1 MNLAAERAAELA
13 ATVTRARDR
22 AQPPY
27 HAPYGAS
34 GSARALAALA
44 AGDVAGA
51 IKLAAGSGALS
62 LARLVVAEV
71 RTAAENDR
79 LVSPRAVEA
88 AGDILDRTAGTTTTA
103 EALLRVRALRV
114 IDDAFI
120 QIDPPPPL
128 GASVPADQFESRW
141 RERVDRAG

>member
-1 MNLAAERAAELA
+1 MNPVPERTAELA
-13 ATVTRARDR
+13 ATVACARSR
-22 AQPPY
+22 STPPY
-27 HAPYGAS
+27 HAPRSAS

-44 AGDVAGA
+44 ASDVAA
-51 IKLAAGSGALS
+51 AEKLAPTAGPLS

-71 RTAAENDR
+71 RKPSENDR

-88 AGDILDRTAGTTTTA
+88 AGDILDRTAGTTTPA
-103 EALLRVRALRV
+103 EALVRVRALRV

-128 GASVPADQFESRW
+128 GANVPSAELDRRW
-141 RERVDRAG
+141 RERCK